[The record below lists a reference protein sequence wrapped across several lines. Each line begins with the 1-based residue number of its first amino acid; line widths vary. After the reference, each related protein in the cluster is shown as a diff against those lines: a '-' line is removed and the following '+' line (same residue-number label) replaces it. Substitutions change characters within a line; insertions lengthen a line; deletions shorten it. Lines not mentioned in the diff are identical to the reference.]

1 MTTLHSLQYSLGRIG
16 RSGVHWSAGWWHIVW
31 LGALILV
38 LAMSPSSYHRK
49 NRAKLA
55 RHIVLGTAPYL
66 PGFALMAAFVSVV
79 LIRIVIV
86 TTASYNLSHYAFE
99 MMVRVLVLELI
110 PLAAAL
116 FVALRCTVPSGADLI
131 RMHAR
136 GELDALRRA
145 DIDPLRHELLP
156 RVLAGIFAVLML
168 AAVSSLIATV
178 LAYIAVHGFT
188 LSGFAGFTRAMGQ
201 IFNPAVALIFSLKTL
216 FFSLA
221 VSLTPVAAFLRVQR
235 KARAQHNPEL
245 ESLARLFTILLLIE
259 AVSLISNYY

>member
-1 MTTLHSLQYSLGRIG
+1 
-16 RSGVHWSAGWWHIVW
+16 
-31 LGALILV
+31 
-38 LAMSPSSYHRK
+38 
-49 NRAKLA
+49 
-55 RHIVLGTAPYL
+55 
-66 PGFALMAAFVSVV
+66 MAAFVSVV

-86 TTASYNLSHYAFE
+86 TTTSYNLTQYAFE

-116 FVALRCTVPSGADLI
+116 FVALRCTVPSGAELI

-136 GELDALRRA
+136 GEFDALQRA
-145 DIDPLRHELLP
+145 GIDPLRHELLP

-188 LSGFAGFTRAMGQ
+188 LSGFAGFTRAMGH

-221 VSLTPVAAFLRVQR
+221 VSLTPVAAFLRVR
-235 KARAQHNPEL
+235 RHARVQQNPEL
-245 ESLARLFTILLLIE
+245 ESLVRLFAILLLIE
-259 AVSLISNYY
+259 AASLISNYY